1 MSENYSIHLKPV
13 YSQTVPTPDGVKLP
27 DGWCLSWHQLET
39 LKALRDPN
47 IDVVFNT
54 AMTGDGK
61 SLAAYLEVLQ
71 GEFSA
76 IGLYPTNELAR
87 DQEAQI
93 KGYIDIFK
101 PGNQPRVVRLN
112 GADLEI
118 YAENEELK
126 KGAALLTRVVQ
137 SEILLTNPD
146 IFHYLHH
153 GAYLS
158 HDDSPDKLWGR
169 VNKNFDLFIFDEF
182 HVFAA
187 PQIASVINTMLLIHC
202 TNRRKKFLFL
212 SATPDRDLISRLEVA
227 GFRCQEI
234 NPLEENKY
242 QFPDDPEQEVQLKSK
257 EWRQVTRGIA
267 LNFMPLE
274 PSFKASETWLKEN
287 SNLIISQFQQ
297 YPGSKGAIILNS
309 IAAVKRLTPFFQ
321 ELLKSD
327 NLIVGENTGLS
338 SKGEKELSFVADLVL
353 GTSTIDVGVDFKIN
367 FLIFESS
374 DSGNFIQRLGRLG
387 RHDGY
392 EKNGQEIKFD
402 NFIAYALVPNF
413 LVERLF
419 QTDSPPL
426 ETDNIYDRPFLQQTI
441 KEQYRKI
448 NDFHGYYRRWGAVQ
462 SFWLCCK
469 LSDRTIK
476 QQYAKSREKFQT
488 ACEQVFNTSLK
499 SQAGHITGW
508 AKNWKEMSGKSGNPI
523 AEDAASFRGSSPLQ
537 CGLYDLTEINE
548 AERFKTYD
556 LPGILSNLEIEMWT
570 EAEFIRTLKE
580 TAQQTGQPI
589 AKGRFAHCLA
599 FIKLRSYREE
609 RLNWKFTYFGDLQPI
624 ADAWKVQVLTGV
636 GVWQPDNAW
645 IGQID
650 KKLKKEGLVCYVIR
664 RPVAEVRM
672 RLRLP
677 MHFQLYPISDQYS
690 IHEST
695 QPYSIAFGQSA
706 LLLDTL
712 AYTFKSKGDEIWIA

>member
-1 MSENYSIHLKPV
+1 MSENYSIQLKAV

-27 DGWCLSWHQLET
+27 ENWSLSWHQLET

-87 DQEAQI
+87 DQERQI
-93 KGYIDIFK
+93 KGYIDIFQ
-101 PGNQPRVVRLN
+101 PENQPRVVRLS

-118 YAENEELK
+118 YAENEGLK
-126 KGAALLTRVVQ
+126 KGAAFLTLSSQR
-137 SEILLTNPD
+137 EALLTNPD
-146 IFHYLHH
+146 IFHYLHRSN
-153 GAYLS
+153 YLITG
-158 HDDSPDKLWGR
+158 DSPDKLW
-169 VNKNFDLFIFDEF
+169 NKIDKDFDLFIFDEF

-212 SATPDRDLISRLEVA
+212 SATPDKDLISRLETA

-242 QFPDDPEQEVQLKSK
+242 HFPDHPEQEAKLKNQD
-257 EWRQVTRGIA
+257 WRQVALGIA

-274 PSFKASETWLKEN
+274 PSFKASETWLKAN
-287 SNLIISQFQQ
+287 SNFIVSQFQE

-321 ELLKSD
+321 ELLEPY
-327 NLIVGENTGLS
+327 NLTVGENTGLS
-338 SKGEKELSFVADLVL
+338 SQGEKELSLSADLVL

-392 EKNGQEIKFD
+392 AKNGQEIRFS
-402 NFIAYALVPNF
+402 NFTAYALVPNF

-426 ETDNIYDRPFLQQTI
+426 QVNNIYDRPFLQQTI

-476 QQYAKSREKFQT
+476 QQYAQSREKFQK
-488 ACEQVFNTSLK
+488 ACEQVFDTSLK
-499 SQAGHITGW
+499 SQAGRITGW
-508 AKNWKEMSGKSGNPI
+508 AKDWKEMSGKSGNPI

-537 CGLYDLTEINE
+537 CGLYDLTENNE
-548 AERFKTYD
+548 NERFKTYD

-570 EAEFIRTLKE
+570 EAEFMRTLKE
-580 TAQQTGQPI
+580 TAQSTGQPI

-609 RLNWKFTYFGDLQPI
+609 RLNWKFTYYGDLQPI
-624 ADAWKVQVLTGV
+624 ADAWRVQVLTGI

-664 RPVAEVRM
+664 RPIAEVRM

-677 MHFQLYPISDQYS
+677 MHFQLYPISDKYS
-690 IHEST
+690 IHEAT